1 MDNTDFI
8 LSKFSY
14 IFSQPLSPLSQY
26 LKLEEDAS
34 DAVNTV
40 DINESGSE
48 KKET

>member
-26 LKLEEDAS
+26 LTLQEGADEAIKSE
-34 DAVNTV
+34 
-40 DINESGSE
+40 DINEAGDE
-48 KKET
+48 KGEA